1 MAHKKKSA
9 HKMAVE
15 DFESSLSPGAR
26 RGLVSV
32 GLALG
37 GALMLMATFGSAG
50 IVGQWIDAGLGLL
63 FGWTRVLVALGLFV
77 VAVGVLR
84 PSSRHITPW
93 TCAGIVL
100 LVLSGTGLIN
110 ALSLGSAGAGEI
122 TDAFLVSHG
131 GYAGMLFERL
141 GRVTIGFWGTIVVL
155 AACVVASGI
164 LMLYE
169 SFDDIRTLYLG
180 WQERRAEA
188 REEALARM
196 SGRLRVPHGGE
207 GKELGEKKSAS
218 DREAPKEEN
227 DEESTLPSRAKHTL
241 FGKKA
246 EKDEPALTTKRQQK
260 VELPMS
266 LLDNRPLAP
275 DAGNIE
281 QNGDIIV
288 RTLTTFGIP
297 TEVVD
302 VSIGPTITQYAIR
315 PAEGVKL
322 SRIVGLQSDLALA
335 LAAHPIRIE
344 APIPGKSLVGIEV
357 PNKSIA
363 TVSLRTLLESKAF
376 QRRETELTVA
386 LGMDVSGKAWVAG
399 LEKMP
404 HLLVAGA
411 TGSGKSVCL
420 NTMIVSLL
428 FQHGPDT
435 LKLIMID
442 PKRVELPAYAG
453 IPHLLVPP
461 ITKSEEAINALKWT
475 VREMERRLDMLSAV
489 GARNIAAYNK
499 KSEEQMPFI
508 VVIMDELADLMATSS
523 RDVEALVVRIA
534 QMARAVGIHLI
545 LATQRPSVDV
555 ITGTIKANIPARIA
569 FAVASQT
576 DSRTILDSAGAE
588 KLLGR
593 GDMLYTCAD
602 LPKARRMQGAFV
614 SDQEIKNVVDAL
626 KDESP
631 PEYNY
636 EVLERQ
642 EGGGVVFG
650 SSDGNDDALL
660 QDAAEVVIAEGR
672 ASTSLLQRRLK
683 VGYSRAAR
691 IIDLLEEQGVI
702 GPGQGA
708 KPRDILVSSL
718 SELGKTAQSGQETPM
733 VDSEFTD
740 IESEVLEEEAD
751 DESPLAR
758 NERE

>member
-1 MAHKKKSA
+1 
-9 HKMAVE
+9 
-15 DFESSLSPGAR
+15 
-26 RGLVSV
+26 
-32 GLALG
+32 
-37 GALMLMATFGSAG
+37 MLLATFDLAG
-50 IVGQWIDAGLGLL
+50 IAGQWLDQALGLL
-63 FGWTRVLVALGLFV
+63 FGWTRVLVALGFFV
-77 VAVGVLR
+77 IGIGVVR
-84 PSSRHITPW
+84 PGSRHITPW
-93 TCAGIVL
+93 TYAGLLL

-110 ALSLGSAGAGEI
+110 ALSLGSAPVGRVSE
-122 TDAFLVSHG
+122 AFLVAHG
-131 GYAGMLFERL
+131 GYAGLLLEHI
-141 GRVTIGFWGTIVVL
+141 GRVTIGFWGTLVVL
-155 AACVVASGI
+155 VACVAASGV

-169 SFDDIRTLYLG
+169 SFDDMRTLWLQ
-180 WQERRAEA
+180 WQARRLEEQ
-188 REEALARM
+188 EEALARM
-196 SGRLRVPHGGE
+196 SGRLRVPHGEHGKDGGKGE
-207 GKELGEKKSAS
+207 HSSHNHETVSA
-218 DREAPKEEN
+218 DTDDTDAAEAPSKKRSLFGGKPEKEE
-227 DEESTLPSRAKHTL
+227 SV
-241 FGKKA
+241 
-246 EKDEPALTTKRQQK
+246 LTTKRQQK
-260 VELPMS
+260 VELPLS
-266 LLDNRPLAP
+266 LLDHRPLAP

-281 QNGDIIV
+281 QNGEVIV

-322 SRIVGLQSDLALA
+322 SRLVGLQSDLALA

-435 LKLIMID
+435 LKFIMID

-461 ITKSEEAINALKWT
+461 ITKAEEAINALKWT

-489 GARNIAAYNK
+489 GARNIASYNK

-508 VVIMDELADLMATSS
+508 VVVMDELADLMATSS

-569 FAVASQT
+569 FAVASQM

-650 SSDGNDDALL
+650 TSDGNDDALL
-660 QDAAEVVIAEGR
+660 QEAAEVVIAEGR

-691 IIDLLEEQGVI
+691 IIDLLEEQGII

-718 SELGKTAQSGQETPM
+718 DELGKGHTASSAAPAA
-733 VDSEFTD
+733 VDREFVD
-740 IESEVLEEEAD
+740 NEEEEENAEQPTE
-751 DESPLAR
+751 DEGTWQRVPPTLTP
-758 NERE
+758 RE